1 MRVITQARRGCHRGV
16 ERGSRRRGPQRR
28 PQRILVAYHVNR
40 RADRPA

>member
-16 ERGSRRRGPQRR
+16 ESGSRRRGPQRR

-40 RADRPA
+40 RADRST